1 MPLYRWNTDYLETVT
16 STTFKAEG
24 LQEADLQRLLRDQ
37 PNVLEEGLFIVAE
50 EYSNWEDSSRS
61 IDLLGLDVAG
71 QLVVIELKRS
81 LSGDHSEL
89 QAVRYAAMVSNM
101 TLQQVIEAQRLY
113 LAKRGIN
120 DDARLRILD
129 HLGIAEEAD
138 AEIRTERPRIIMASA
153 GFSKELTTSVLW
165 LRDGGLEVNCIELQL
180 YKDGNELLMDATQ
193 VIPLPEASD
202 YLVKI
207 RERVEVEKRQRK
219 SSSPERIP
227 GAEAFLDAIDQV
239 REGYRPMLNR
249 LYEWTISL
257 RRENLA
263 TLETRRGSWNTSLRP
278 TLPTANV
285 RLAII
290 YKSGSLASY
299 DLMSDQ
305 IRARAP
311 MANARIQEIL
321 GPEIYGPNKAPN
333 LKSMPTEELLEALTD
348 AYREANGLPTTPH
361 SGNGPRTSDPADLT
375 A

>member
-138 AEIRTERPRIIMASA
+138 AEIRTERPRIILASA

-180 YKDGNELLMDATQ
+180 YKDGNELLI
-193 VIPLPEASD
+193 V
-202 YLVKI
+202 
-207 RERVEVEKRQRK
+207 QRWK
-219 SSSPERIP
+219 
-227 GAEAFLDAIDQV
+227 
-239 REGYRPMLNR
+239 
-249 LYEWTISL
+249 
-257 RRENLA
+257 
-263 TLETRRGSWNTSLRP
+263 
-278 TLPTANV
+278 
-285 RLAII
+285 
-290 YKSGSLASY
+290 
-299 DLMSDQ
+299 
-305 IRARAP
+305 
-311 MANARIQEIL
+311 
-321 GPEIYGPNKAPN
+321 
-333 LKSMPTEELLEALTD
+333 
-348 AYREANGLPTTPH
+348 
-361 SGNGPRTSDPADLT
+361 
-375 A
+375 